1 MTVNL
6 QPIGITTLSFG
17 DTVSINCSSESNV
30 DLGDINYTWTQDGR
44 GLNNTTT
51 QLILTYDSKM
61 SAKQGGIYQCYAFSS
76 DVIVSGS
83 SSTILIV
90 FAPFITTH
98 PSLSTAVKQ
107 NDTLNLTCTASGNPP
122 PVIEWYRVQYDS
134 TLTTYVD
141 VLVESIVLPSSSYND
156 TVSSSYYTQSSLI
169 IDSVD
174 YEDYGYYVCT
184 AIVFNESFAFVSTC
198 CTQGIETY
206 LLDGDIYNISNVST
220 VSGILFTIIIL
231 LLFLFSFFLQYLQLE
246 V

>member
-1 MTVNL
+1 MLGRLTVNL

-17 DTVSINCSSESNV
+17 DTINITCSSGSNV

-44 GLNNTTT
+44 GLNDTTT
-51 QLILTYDSKM
+51 QLILTYNSKI
-61 SAKQGGIYQCYAFSS
+61 SAKKGGIYQCYAFSS
-76 DVIVSGS
+76 DAIVSGS

-98 PSLSTAVKQ
+98 PSFLTVVEQ
-107 NDTLNLTCTASGNPP
+107 NDTLNLTCIASGSPP

-134 TLTTYVD
+134 ILTTYVD
-141 VLVESIVLPSSSYND
+141 VLVESMDLPSSSYND

-184 AIVFNESFAFVSTC
+184 AIVFNDSFAFVSTC
-198 CTQGIETY
+198 CNNGIDETY
-206 LLDGDIYNISNVST
+206 VLGGDLYDISNVST
-220 VSGILFTIIIL
+220 VSGSLYC
-231 LLFLFSFFLQYLQLE
+231 SQLY
-246 V
+246 